1 MENLRKH
8 RNIKIVTTEKRNYK
22 LLQIKKTTK
31 FSTENLLVIGMR
43 KTQLLLNKPFYVRLS
58 ISDLIATVM
67 YDYWYEYV
75 KLKYV
80 EKAKLCYMDVES
92 FIVHVSR

>member
-8 RNIKIVTTEKRNYK
+8 RDIKIVVIEKRNYK

-31 FSTENLLVIGMR
+31 FSTENVLVIEMR

-58 ISDLIATVM
+58 ISDLITTVM

-75 KLKYV
+75 KPKYV

-92 FIVHVSR
+92 FIVHVNR

>member
-31 FSTENLLVIGMR
+31 FSTENLLVIEMR

-58 ISDLIATVM
+58 ISDLITTVM

-92 FIVHVSR
+92 FIVHVNR

>member
-1 MENLRKH
+1 MVNLRKY
-8 RNIKIVTTEKRNYK
+8 RNIKIVITEKRNYK

-31 FSTENLLVIGMR
+31 FSTENLLVIEMR
-43 KTQLLLNKPFYVRLS
+43 KTLLLLNKPFYVLLS
-58 ISDLIATVM
+58 ISDLITTVM

-92 FIVHVSR
+92 FIVHVNR

>member
-1 MENLRKH
+1 MENLRKY
-8 RNIKIVTTEKRNYK
+8 RNIKIVITEKRNYK

-31 FSTENLLVIGMR
+31 FSTENLLVIEMR
-43 KTQLLLNKPFYVRLS
+43 KTLLLLNKPFYVLLS
-58 ISDLIATVM
+58 ISDLITTVM

-92 FIVHVSR
+92 FIVHVNR